1 MMKEDVKLEE
11 FLKLDEIPSPSPF
24 LEQRIIAESK
34 ARRRVGLKDWL
45 GQIWHPKPILVL
57 AICLILG
64 FAAGLYPGFSQ
75 DTTRQN
81 GELYYLL
88 HDVGAEL

>member
-1 MMKEDVKLEE
+1 MMKDDLKLEE
-11 FLKLDEIPSPSPF
+11 FLKLDEIPGPSPF
-24 LEQRIIAESK
+24 LEQRILAEAQ
-34 ARRRVGLKDWL
+34 ARRGVGLKDWL
-45 GQIWHPKPILVL
+45 AQIWHPKPILAL

-64 FAAGLYPGFSQ
+64 FAAGLYPGFSK
-75 DTTRQN
+75 DTTGQN